1 MGTILTVHGTYA
13 HIEVPGAGEDSAS
26 SGAYWWRPDSPFV
39 NELKGLVSGED
50 GDVDVVPF
58 VWSGENSERER
69 RRSGHQLYLE
79 LLRLEEE
86 GKPYCIVAHS
96 HGGSL
101 VSAALLEAAS
111 RRKELPNLK
120 RWITVGTPFVE
131 LRRER
136 YLFMR
141 LSLILKAM
149 YVASTMFLV
158 IFLGATVGQFLDGDI
173 DFSNLRRMRRLGISA
188 LFSAVPVAVFLMIAV
203 VRERRKRYFKRPQ
216 VKARAREI
224 FADRWLAMTHEDD
237 EAVRGLGT
245 LRTISL
251 PIFDKQFAVPFLSL
265 LSVFLLPALYL
276 YAINSPKMMVGLTDL
291 LSTRVY
297 QLDKLEDRAKA
308 YRRARSTFRNI
319 RRGMRDARKISED
332 TLQPLHERQAA
343 RKSIQ
348 VQRKALVVERES
360 LNAAFPDLRELQ
372 RVVRFK
378 RKFLEDKDKRPCNNG
393 QLCKNGMSL
402 ALNAKLLLHL
412 ITDEVTN
419 LIVNDETERRTIR
432 RWARF
437 VVPVVLVPVVLGGIA
452 ILLVLLVQVVARAFS
467 RLASRWLDK
476 MTWNQIRRAA
486 VGNDTDDEIAVG
498 ATPFP
503 EWAGTNRSFLPMR
516 VGSDITSVSNEA
528 TFRSVGKFRDALS
541 EFSFLDGG
549 NRKTANNLLAYLNWN
564 ELIHTSYFFVPSFT
578 QLVAYSIAE
587 SEGFKARESLT
598 EAVTAGEVKAWL
610 SELERPVA
618 RVA

>member
-13 HIEVPGAGEDSAS
+13 HIAVPGANEDSAS
-26 SGAYWWRPDSPFV
+26 SGAYWWRPDSPFA
-39 NELKGLVSGED
+39 NELKGLVAGED
-50 GDVDVVPF
+50 GNVEIVPF

-111 RRKELPNLK
+111 RKKELPNLK

-131 LRRER
+131 LQRER

-149 YVASTMFLV
+149 YVASTMLLV
-158 IFLGATVGQFLDGDI
+158 IFLGATIGQLLDGGI
-173 DFSNLRRMRRLGISA
+173 DFSNLRGMRRLGLSA
-188 LFSAVPVAVFLMIAV
+188 FFASVPVLVFLIIAV
-203 VRERRKRYFKRPQ
+203 VRERRKRYFKRPR
-216 VKARAREI
+216 VKARAREY
-224 FADRWLAMTHEDD
+224 FADRWLALTHEDD

-265 LSVFLLPALYL
+265 LSVFMLPALYL

-332 TLQPLHERQAA
+332 ALQPLHERQAA
-343 RKSIQ
+343 QKSIQ
-348 VQRKALVVERES
+348 VQRKALNVERES

-378 RKFLEDKDKRPCNNG
+378 RKFLENKDKEPCNG
-393 QLCKNGMSL
+393 GRLCKNGKSR

-419 LIVNDETERRTIR
+419 LIINDEMERQTIG
-432 RWARF
+432 RWARY
-437 VVPVVLVPVVLGGIA
+437 VVPVILVPVFLGGIA
-452 ILLVLLVQVVARAFS
+452 ILWVLLVQIIARAFS

-476 MTWNQIRRAA
+476 MTWNQIRRSA
-486 VGNDTDDEIAVG
+486 VGNDTDDEIAIG
-498 ATPFP
+498 TTPFP
-503 EWAGTNRSFLPMR
+503 EWAGANRSFLPMQ
-516 VGSDITSVSNEA
+516 VGSDITNVSNEA

-541 EFSFLDGG
+541 EFAFLDGG
-549 NRKTANNLLAYLNWN
+549 SRKTANNLLAYLNWN

-587 SEGFKARESLT
+587 TEGFKASESLT
-598 EAVTAGEVKAWL
+598 EAAETGDVKAWL
-610 SELERPVA
+610 NDLERPA
-618 RVA
+618 TKAA